1 MYNNWEELE
10 EVVKQCR
17 KCRLCETRKN
27 VVFGVGNR
35 EADIMFIGE
44 GPGAD
49 EDAQGEPFVGKAGKL
64 MNMAFDMLGIKR
76 EEVYIANIVKCR
88 PPNNRNPQDDE
99 AENCLD
105 YLRNQVILV
114 KPKIIVL
121 LGSVALKNVLGKE
134 YGKLIPK
141 IREAIS
147 KLNQMDLANKVK
159 NGGVEYIEIDGTQI
173 ELTSENLLVTMQG
186 KEGFAF
192 AGEGEIGV
200 VLDTTI
206 TPELKEEGY
215 VREILSKVQN
225 MRKDKGFEVLDKI
238 NLYVS
243 ENEMLEELV
252 KKFESEIKKETLT
265 ENIVFNTQRDA
276 YTEVSINGEKL
287 MLDVEVVK

>member
-64 MNMAFDMLGIKR
+64 MNMAFDMLGVKR

-121 LGSVALKNVLGKE
+121 LGSVALKNILGKE
-134 YGKLIPK
+134 YGITASRGKWLERKGILYMPTWHPAALLRDENKK
-141 IREAIS
+141 IDFI
-147 KLNQMDLANKVK
+147 KDLKQV
-159 NGGVEYIEIDGTQI
+159 
-173 ELTSENLLVTMQG
+173 
-186 KEGFAF
+186 
-192 AGEGEIGV
+192 
-200 VLDTTI
+200 
-206 TPELKEEGY
+206 
-215 VREILSKVQN
+215 
-225 MRKDKGFEVLDKI
+225 
-238 NLYVS
+238 
-243 ENEMLEELV
+243 V
-252 KKFESEIKKETLT
+252 KKYNEICE
-265 ENIVFNTQRDA
+265 
-276 YTEVSINGEKL
+276 
-287 MLDVEVVK
+287 